1 MIVNDIKQAHLDGRE
16 ILVLSERIEHLDKL
30 FTSLSSDVK
39 NLFLL
44 KGGMGKKQI
53 TKILDEISSLPEGSH
68 RVILSTGKYLGEGV
82 DFPCLDTLFLVF
94 PVSWKGTLT
103 QYAGRLNR
111 EYYGK
116 TEVQIFDY
124 VDQKVPV
131 LSRMYFK
138 RQKGYSALGFSIED
152 RQSTVE

>member
-1 MIVNDIKQAHLDGRE
+1 
-16 ILVLSERIEHLDKL
+16 
-30 FTSLSSDVK
+30 
-39 NLFLL
+39 
-44 KGGMGKKQI
+44 MGKKQI
-53 TKILDEISSLPEGSH
+53 TKILDEINSLPEGVH

-82 DFPCLDTLFLVF
+82 DLPCLDTLFLVF

-138 RQKGYSALGFSIED
+138 RLKGYSALGFSIED